1 MFKHMKRCIFT
12 KVKFMAL
19 FLFAVLM
26 TACTAD
32 VYEPKPDPD
41 PKPGPDESTNGIPN
55 DFDYSTKASHKLTV
69 KVLVRTLSLILILFS
84 MLEVKQTQGIHL
96 LLIWLYLRLKNI
108 FILSKRM
115 HKGIVLL

>member
-1 MFKHMKRCIFT
+1 MIKHMKRCIFT

-41 PKPGPDESTNGIPN
+41 PKPRPDESTNGIPN

-69 KVLVRTLSLILILFS
+69 KVLDEYEGKRYYRS
-84 MLEVKQTQGIHL
+84 
-96 LLIWLYLRLKNI
+96 IWFGPY
-108 FILSKRM
+108 
-115 HKGIVLL
+115 H

>member
-1 MFKHMKRCIFT
+1 MIKHMKRCIFT

-41 PKPGPDESTNGIPN
+41 PKPRPDESTNGIPN

-69 KVLVRTLSLILILFS
+69 KVLDEYEGKRYYTI
-84 MLEVKQTQGIHL
+84 EVFGSDPITDPNSVFYVGGKTNS
-96 LLIWLYLRLKNI
+96 RNP
-108 FILSKRM
+108 FI
-115 HKGIVLL
+115 VD